1 MKFLIAGFGSI
12 GRRHL
17 RNLLSLG
24 EKDIILY
31 RSNHSTLPV
40 DEIAEFPVETNI
52 DAAFSHKPDAVIVSN
67 PTHLHLEVALQ
78 AAEHGCHIL
87 LEKPVSHSLAR
98 INEFKAL
105 VDQNT
110 IQVLVGFQWRF
121 HPCFQQAAKLIS
133 GGTIGR
139 PLSASTHYGDYIPNW
154 HPWEDYR
161 NSYAARRNMGGGVV
175 RTLCHPLD
183 YTRWLMGEVK
193 SVWGVTGHVSDL
205 DIDAEDFAD
214 VGFKHSNQAISSI
227 HLDYYQQPSSMRLE
241 IIGTSGT
248 IAWDNAD
255 NILRN
260 FDPTTGKWE
269 LHPAPEKFE
278 RNDMFLEEMCHFR
291 AVARGDAQPIC
302 SLEDGIAVQN
312 IIASIDLASE
322 ENVMVDL

>member
-67 PTHLHLEVALQ
+67 PTHLHLEVGIQ
-78 AAEHGCHIL
+78 AARHGCHIL

-98 INEFKAL
+98 IDEFITV
-105 VDQNT
+105 VDQNK

-133 GGTIGR
+133 DGTIGR
-139 PLSASTHYGDYIPNW
+139 PLSACTHYGDYIPNW

-161 NSYAARRNMGGGVV
+161 NSYAAHRNMGGGVV
-175 RTLCHPLD
+175 RTLCHPID
-183 YTRWLMGEVK
+183 YIRWLMGEVE

-214 VGFKHSNQAISSI
+214 LGFKHSNRAVSSI

-248 IAWDNAD
+248 ISWDNAD
-255 NILRN
+255 NILRI
-260 FDPTTGKWE
+260 FVPTTGKWE
-269 LHPAPEKFE
+269 LYPAPEKFE
-278 RNDMFLEEMCHFR
+278 RNDMFLAEIRHFL
-291 AVARGDAQPIC
+291 AVAHEDAQPIC
-302 SLEDGIAVQN
+302 TLQDGIAVQN
-312 IIASIDLASE
+312 IIAGIDLSSKK
-322 ENVMVDL
+322 NIMVDL